1 MNPDTLLLFD
11 IDGTL
16 LLTGGAGERALRQ
29 CIPESLGVE
38 DDMQGIEIAGRTD
51 SGIARQVFRKHGIA
65 LTDEALTRFHEA
77 YLRNLLINLETSGG
91 CILPGMEEI
100 LWLTS
105 NNPRF
110 SLGLL
115 TGNLRKGADAK
126 LSRFGI
132 HHHFAFGAF
141 ADDHHDRNALG
152 PFALERAHQH
162 TGVAFAPSRVFVIG
176 DTAHDIA
183 CARAIG
189 AQAVAVAT
197 GKFSVEELEPHRADH
212 LFRDFSNV
220 EQVMA
225 IWS

>member
-29 CIPESLGVE
+29 CIPEALGVE
-38 DDMQGIEIAGRTD
+38 DDMEGIEIAGRTD
-51 SGIARQVFRKHGIA
+51 SGIARQVFHKLGIE
-65 LTDEALTRFHEA
+65 LTEEALKRFHEA

-91 CILPGMEEI
+91 CVLPGMEEI
-100 LWLTS
+100 LRLTS
-105 NNPRF
+105 TNPRF

-152 PFALERAHQH
+152 PFAVERALRH
-162 TGVAFAPSRVFVIG
+162 TGVAFAPSRIFVIG

-197 GKFSVEELEPHRADH
+197 GKFSVEELAPHQADH

-220 EQVMA
+220 EQVMR

>member
-1 MNPDTLLLFD
+1 MNPDPLLLFD

-29 CIPESLGVE
+29 CIPEALGVE
-38 DDMQGIEIAGRTD
+38 DDMEGIEIAGRTD
-51 SGIARQVFRKHGIA
+51 SGIARQVFHKLGIE
-65 LTDEALTRFHEA
+65 LTEEALKRFHEA

-100 LWLTS
+100 LRMTS
-105 NNPRF
+105 TNPCF

-115 TGNLRKGADAK
+115 TGNLRKGANAK

-152 PFALERAHQH
+152 PFALNRAQQH
-162 TGVAFAPSRVFVIG
+162 TGVAFDPSRVFVIG

-197 GKFSVEELEPHRADH
+197 GKFSVEELAPHQADH

-220 EQVMA
+220 EHVMA

>member
-1 MNPDTLLLFD
+1 MHPDTLLLFD

-29 CIPESLGVE
+29 CIPETLGVD
-38 DDMQGIEIAGRTD
+38 DDMEGIEIAGRTD
-51 SGIARQVFRKHGIA
+51 SGIARQVFKKHGVA
-65 LTDEALTRFHEA
+65 LTTEALEQFHQA

-100 LWLTS
+100 LRLTS
-105 NNPRF
+105 NHHRF
-110 SLGLL
+110 AIGLL

-132 HHHFAFGAF
+132 DHHFAFGAF

-152 PFALERAHQH
+152 PFALERAKQH
-162 TGVAFAPSRVFVIG
+162 TGIAFAPDRVFVIG

-189 AQAVAVAT
+189 AKAVAVAT
-197 GKFSVEELEPHRADH
+197 GKFSVADLAPHQADH
-212 LFRDFSNV
+212 LFNDFSDV
-220 EQVMA
+220 QEVMR

>member
-38 DDMQGIEIAGRTD
+38 DDMLGIEIAGRTD
-51 SGIARQVFRKHGIA
+51 SGIARQVFQKHGVA
-65 LTDEALTRFHEA
+65 LTEHALERFHEA
-77 YLRNLLINLETSGG
+77 YLKNLLTNLETSGG
-91 CILPGMEEI
+91 CVLPGMQEI
-100 LWLTS
+100 LHLTS

-110 SLGLL
+110 TLGLL

-126 LSRFGI
+126 LGRFGI
-132 HHHFAFGAF
+132 QHYFAFGAF

-152 PFALERAHQH
+152 PFALERARQH
-162 TGVAFAPSRVFVIG
+162 TGVDFAPDRIFVIG

-183 CARAIG
+183 CARAIH
-189 AQAVAVAT
+189 AKAVAVAT
-197 GKFSVEELEPHRADH
+197 GKFSVDELSPHQADH
-212 LFRDFSNV
+212 LFHDFSDV
-220 EQVMA
+220 QQVMR